1 MVDVVQ
7 LVPRADHYV
16 ADLGFGVRP
25 VYAVLSVRRKG
36 LAEAGHDYHPAPK
49 TQEIVG
55 FPDLKRGIKKTPV
68 QGGGGLR
75 HRWLDA
81 KGRTIYEWDSSH
93 GELEA
98 YRSSDESH
106 LGAFDHLTGEQTKAA
121 QKTVISKSIC
131 ED

>member
-1 MVDVVQ
+1 
-7 LVPRADHYV
+7 
-16 ADLGFGVRP
+16 
-25 VYAVLSVRRKG
+25 KG

-121 QKTVISKSIC
+121 QKNRNIK
-131 ED
+131 EYL